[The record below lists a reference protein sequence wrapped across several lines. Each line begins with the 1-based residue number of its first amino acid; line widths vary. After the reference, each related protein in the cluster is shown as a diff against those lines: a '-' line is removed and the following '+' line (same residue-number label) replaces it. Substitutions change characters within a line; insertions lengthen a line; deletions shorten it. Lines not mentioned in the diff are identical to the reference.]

1 MMKEQLTISRTQVR
15 RLAIL
20 AQRLAGPRPAPDAS
34 GIMDVMS
41 QLSYLQLDPLNVV
54 SRSHLLVLWSRLGSY
69 DPAILDTLQCQDHQ
83 LFEYW
88 AHAASIVLARDYP
101 LFQVAMQSYA
111 KGESDWSQRVR
122 TWMEQNEALRAS
134 ILAALQ
140 QRGPLRSRD
149 FADIAVVPWPSSGW
163 TNGRNVGRMLD
174 FLWTQGHITVARR
187 SGGEK
192 WWDVMERCLPT
203 SVSTE
208 PLSPYEVER
217 CAAQKSL
224 RALGVATARE
234 IAGHFTCNGY
244 PHLSEVLA
252 DLEAAHQIV
261 RVRVQEQGKN
271 LPGPWFMHVETLPL
285 LSALDNNDWQPRT
298 TFLSPFD
305 NLICDRER
313 TLRLFDFTYRSE
325 IYVPKHKRQYGYYVL
340 PILSGDQLIGRI
352 DPLMNRASKQLLVN
366 AVHVEPTTALTS
378 ETGRAVATA
387 IEELATFL
395 GATTVQYGEQIPE
408 AWKHLLS

>member
-1 MMKEQLTISRTQVR
+1 MKEELIISRTQAR

-20 AQRLAGPRPAPDAS
+20 AQGLAGPRPNPDAS
-34 GIMDVMS
+34 GIMQLLG

-69 DPAILDTLQCQDHQ
+69 DPAILDALQCQEHQ

-101 LFQVAMQSYA
+101 LFRVAMRSYA
-111 KGESDWSQRVR
+111 KGDSDWSQKVR
-122 TWMEQNEALRAS
+122 TWMAQNEALRAS
-134 ILAALQ
+134 ILLALQ

-149 FADIAVVPWPSSGW
+149 FEDIAVVPWPSSGW

-174 FLWTQGHITVARR
+174 FLWTQGRITVARR

-192 WWDVMERCLPT
+192 WWDLMERCLPM

-208 PLSPYEVER
+208 PLSEYESER

-234 IAGHFTCNGY
+234 IAQHFICNGY

-252 DLEAAHQIV
+252 DLEASHLIV
-261 RVRVQEQGKN
+261 RVRVQEQDKD

-285 LSALDNNDWQPRT
+285 LSKLESNDWQPRT
-298 TFLSPFD
+298 TLLSPFD

-340 PILSGDQLIGRI
+340 PILSGDQLVGRI
-352 DPLMNRASKQLLVN
+352 DPLMNRSSKQLLVN
-366 AVHVEPTTALTS
+366 AVHVEPTISLTS
-378 ETGRAVATA
+378 ETGRAVARA

-395 GATTVQYGEQIPE
+395 GAKTIQYGEQVPV